1 MYKKIQIIKIVMK
14 RFVNDVVDGRDDDDV
29 YDIDATIY
37 DSHNT
42 Q

>member
-1 MYKKIQIIKIVMK
+1 MK

-37 DSHNT
+37 NNNSHNT
-42 Q
+42 